1 MSSARRIGVVA
12 AMQGRDLVR
21 RYVAIALMVALPLV
35 FYFALLPGHYAVFV
49 GGIGL
54 AWSVSAAG
62 LFVVL
67 ASRETDPRLVLAGY
81 RPWEL
86 LAGRW
91 LLLEGVAAILI
102 GVFALL
108 FIAIS
113 RPAAI
118 AELVAGVALTGIVAV
133 PLGLAIGSLL
143 PRELEGTLA
152 IIALVGIELS
162 LPTDSSVAPFLPLYG
177 PQQFLAVAAG
187 LNGVAPPPAPVSVA
201 YALAYTA
208 ALMLFATLLWTL
220 RVRVKRPHH
229 GLPSVRA

>member
-1 MSSARRIGVVA
+1 MSSARRIVIIAG
-12 AMQGRDLVR
+12 MQGRDLVR
-21 RYVAIALMVALPLV
+21 RYVAIALMVVLPLA
-35 FYFALLPGHYAVFV
+35 FYFALLPSHYALLV
-49 GGIGL
+49 GCIGL
-54 AWSVSAAG
+54 AWSVSAVG

-102 GVFALL
+102 GAFALL
-108 FIAIS
+108 FLAIS
-113 RPAAI
+113 RPTATG
-118 AELVAGVALTGIVAV
+118 ELVLGVSLSGIVAV

-152 IIALVGIELS
+152 IIALVGIELT

-177 PQQFLAVAAG
+177 SQQFLAVAAG
-187 LNGVAPPPAPVSVA
+187 LHGVTPPPAPVSVS

-208 ALMLFATLLWTL
+208 ALTLLATLLWTM
-220 RVRVKRPHH
+220 RVRVKRSLHRP
-229 GLPSVRA
+229 PSVRP